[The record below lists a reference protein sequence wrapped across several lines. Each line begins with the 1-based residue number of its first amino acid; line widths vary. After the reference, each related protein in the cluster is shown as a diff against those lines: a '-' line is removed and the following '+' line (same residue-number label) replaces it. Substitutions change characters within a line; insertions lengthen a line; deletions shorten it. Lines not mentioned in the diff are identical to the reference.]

1 MSQNEIK
8 VITVQEAKQQINCFG
23 YPLAIFFFLFTFL
36 RFGIAYIPKEYRPQN
51 IELVALAISISS
63 TVLFTIIFM
72 AIAKKKLKLNLK
84 DYWLKSDLPL
94 SRIFS
99 YVILGLGIMLLTNAI
114 TSMFSLFTSARITKY
129 AFVGSFRTADNILK
143 NIVYFFFFVILKP
156 ITDEI
161 IFRAIVQ
168 RQLGHFGRYFG
179 VLASAFLFAL
189 IQGNLPSA
197 IPAFFIGWYLSLI
210 ALKYHSIRI
219 TILSSI
225 FIHLFVWLIDIM
237 PPELILVTTLL
248 VVFIYIMCV
257 VIIVNKSVSTNIIRY
272 GATESKL
279 WKIFLTSPSIIL
291 FIIIFIVSQTLFILS

>member
-1 MSQNEIK
+1 MSKNEIK

-51 IELVALAISISS
+51 IELVALSVSIIS
-63 TVLFTIIFM
+63 TLLFTIIFM

-94 SRIFS
+94 SRVFS

-114 TSMFSLFTSARITKY
+114 TSMFSFFTSARIAKY
-129 AFVGSFRTADNILK
+129 AFVGSFKTTDNMLK

-161 IFRAIVQ
+161 IFRAIIQ

-291 FIIIFIVSQTLFILS
+291 FMIIFIISQTLFILS

>member
-1 MSQNEIK
+1 MSKNEIK

-51 IELVALAISISS
+51 IELVALSVSIIS
-63 TVLFTIIFM
+63 TLLFTIIFM

-94 SRIFS
+94 SRVFS

-114 TSMFSLFTSARITKY
+114 TSMFSLFTSARIAKY

-197 IPAFFIGWYLSLI
+197 IPAFFIVWYLSLI

>member
-1 MSQNEIK
+1 MSKNEIK

-36 RFGIAYIPKEYRPQN
+36 RFGIAYIPSEYRPQN

-63 TVLFTIIFM
+63 TVLFTILFM

-114 TSMFSLFTSARITKY
+114 TSMFSLFTSAKIAKY

-237 PPELILVTTLL
+237 PP
-248 VVFIYIMCV
+248 
-257 VIIVNKSVSTNIIRY
+257 
-272 GATESKL
+272 
-279 WKIFLTSPSIIL
+279 
-291 FIIIFIVSQTLFILS
+291 

>member
-1 MSQNEIK
+1 MSKNEIK

-51 IELVALAISISS
+51 IELVALSVSIIS
-63 TVLFTIIFM
+63 TLLFTIIFM

-94 SRIFS
+94 SRVFS

-114 TSMFSLFTSARITKY
+114 TSMFSLFTSARIAKY
-129 AFVGSFRTADNILK
+129 AFVGNFKTPDNILK

-161 IFRAIVQ
+161 IFRAIIQ

-210 ALKYHSIRI
+210 TLKYHSIRI

-237 PPELILVTTLL
+237 PPELIIVTTLL

-257 VIIVNKSVSTNIIRY
+257 VIIINKSVSTNIIRY

-279 WKIFLTSPSIIL
+279 WKIFLSSPSIIL
-291 FIIIFIVSQTLFILS
+291 FMIIFIISQTLFILS